1 MSASTLPPA
10 ASPCFSEPE
19 LAMLAKTADALSAYL
34 GKPVLAQV
42 SQTDSGAEW
51 VAFGV
56 PIEANAPK
64 DDHTHVQLGGAD
76 ARLLGNRGGLPLND
90 VESYDCVY
98 LWAIEIT
105 TGDGERFVKLDDEG
119 EESAWSDDLVDVLP
133 FALSDDELHAVN
145 DIDEDEDDDD
155 GEDEDDDIDD
165 DPRMQFP
172 ADLKPPLRRH

>member
-42 SQTDSGAEW
+42 SCADNGAEW

-64 DDHTHVQLGGAD
+64 DDHMHVQLGGSD

-90 VESYDCVY
+90 PDTYDCVY
-98 LWAIEIT
+98 LWAIEIA

-119 EESAWSDDLVDVLP
+119 EESAWSDDLADVLP
-133 FALSDDELHAVN
+133 FALNDEALSDDALMAA
-145 DIDEDEDDDD
+145 DDEDEEDGDDDDDDD
-155 GEDEDDDIDD
+155 GKA
-165 DPRMQFP
+165 MQFP
-172 ADLKPPLRRH
+172 SELTPPLRRH

>member
-1 MSASTLPPA
+1 
-10 ASPCFSEPE
+10 
-19 LAMLAKTADALSAYL
+19 MLAKTADALSAYL

-56 PIEANAPK
+56 PIEANASK

-76 ARLLGNRGGLPLND
+76 ARLLGNRGGLPVND
-90 VESYDCVY
+90 VEFYDCVY

-105 TGDGERFVKLDDEG
+105 TGEGERFVKLDDEG

-133 FALSDDELHAVN
+133 FGLGDDELPSVDEAEEQ
-145 DIDEDEDDDD
+145 DDEDEDDDD
-155 GEDEDDDIDD
+155 DEDDH
-165 DPRMQFP
+165 PAPQFP
-172 ADLKPPLRRH
+172 SGLKPPLRRH